1 MIAFLNPGF
10 MKTYIIGFRDE
21 LTYPEFIR
29 VIKWYKLSNI
39 YLILPIHVIHSIA
52 EGCSKKKLAVVSHVG
67 RSMNIT
73 ANGIQQIAKLPTI
86 IAIMIVILE
95 IV

>member
-29 VIKWYKLSNI
+29 VIKLSNI